1 MHNSP
6 ISKEF
11 YNNISNVLMGKTTVK
26 VELPASLTE
35 AANAAAK
42 ELRTLTEGTIVAETK
57 RDILRKHLKEGVA
70 KCGCQLTGPMVARFE
85 EVVAE
90 ADVKMPTQKAA
101 LATPAEVKSKTAAKG
116 GSSAAEGSKL
126 ATPAKATAA
135 IQTAGMK
142 ASVKKEETETSE
154 IETGL
159 REFLTQLSEE
169 EVSTLRKIINEN
181 H

>member
-70 KCGCQLTGPMVARFE
+70 KCGCQLTGAMVSRFE
-85 EVVAE
+85 EVVSEAE
-90 ADVKMPTQKAA
+90 ASM
-101 LATPAEVKSKTAAKG
+101 LATAADAKKKTTAPSSKPSAEPT
-116 GSSAAEGSKL
+116 KL
-126 ATPAKATAA
+126 ATPAKAAA
-135 IQTAGMK
+135 GVATAGM
-142 ASVKKEETETSE
+142 KKEETETSE

>member
-11 YNNISNVLMGKTTVK
+11 YNNISNVLMGNTTVR
-26 VELPASLTE
+26 VELPESLKE
-35 AANAAAK
+35 AAKAAK
-42 ELRTLTEGTIVAETK
+42 AEFATLTEGVMVAETK

-70 KCGCQLTGPMVARFE
+70 KCGCQLTPEMVTRFE

-101 LATPAEVKSKTAAKG
+101 LATPAKAAAGINTADMKS
-116 GSSAAEGSKL
+116 
-126 ATPAKATAA
+126 
-135 IQTAGMK
+135 MK
-142 ASVKKEETETSE
+142 SMKKEETQPSE
-154 IETGL
+154 IELGL

-169 EVSTLRKIINEN
+169 EVSTLRNIINEN
-181 H
+181 R